1 MGKQLKE
8 LNWDLEHK
16 GPNSCTTAALRKFV
30 KG

>member
-8 LNWDLEHK
+8 LKRDLEHK
-16 GPNSCTTAALRKFV
+16 GFNSCIIVALRKFL